1 VVEAR
6 SGKFITNVWPLKV
19 NNDCGDFVFEASEA
33 PGDYYFYYLPY
44 KIEGKSYP
52 VVTYLAAD
60 YEPEKT
66 WLERYGLSPVPGSK
80 FKPSSLPRAEL
91 IAFEAVDDF
100 SRFYPMEVIATS
112 EETAKIIETYKS
124 EPFLIFPEDREH
136 PVRMFDY
143 LPQRW
148 VEAGPQ
154 TKFEASAARGEYFAF
169 QLGLFAHRQN
179 LAKIKVVFSDL
190 VNQSSGKAI
199 RAEEASCFNSGG
211 LGWDSQPFE
220 KS

>member
-1 VVEAR
+1 VRLPLPGIQTPAWETTGRWLQSSRLRARFLSIFPGAGRFESGKKKVLVVEAR

-80 FKPSSLPRAEL
+80 LKPSSLPRAEL

-124 EPFLIFPEDREH
+124 EPF
-136 PVRMFDY
+136 
-143 LPQRW
+143 
-148 VEAGPQ
+148 
-154 TKFEASAARGEYFAF
+154 
-169 QLGLFAHRQN
+169 
-179 LAKIKVVFSDL
+179 
-190 VNQSSGKAI
+190 
-199 RAEEASCFNSGG
+199 
-211 LGWDSQPFE
+211 
-220 KS
+220 